1 MAPGEGAETQPNQLC
16 CGEGGKERPA
26 AARPCAGRDP
36 GDTAA
41 PGSRRSLKT
50 RGARRQSW
58 CSLLFDSCK
67 APAARQRNHQSK
79 RERWI
84 PPPISQGTI
93 CTLFSFSKHSGFT
106 DEWFYSVRIWMKEL
120 GSYVTQFPDV
130 KKNTKKH
137 NIFLKVWQNQQVP
150 PLLYPHSCHPV
161 WWRACTTE
169 NPAWHTKRNVTT
181 TRLQTNTANGSN
193 SSQSPGPQQQPLLY
207 RVKKPWLSRV
217 CWIPGLD
224 PAAGDLPLAWQPWAH
239 RSNTAIQE
247 RHHCHTHVTN
257 ASVQAHS
264 FYKASICQQKNRHN
278 CIFSTKL
285 LAHAKILT
293 CDSTSATLVAYCS

>member
-1 MAPGEGAETQPNQLC
+1 MAPGEGVETQPNQLC

-26 AARPCAGRDP
+26 AARPCAGRDL

-67 APAARQRNHQSK
+67 APVVRQRNHQSK

-106 DEWFYSVRIWMKEL
+106 DRSGFIVYTSGWRNWVHMSLSFLMLKKTHTIYFWRSGKTSKFHL
-120 GSYVTQFPDV
+120 GCTPTAAILFDGEHVLLKIQPDTQ
-130 KKNTKKH
+130 
-137 NIFLKVWQNQQVP
+137 
-150 PLLYPHSCHPV
+150 
-161 WWRACTTE
+161 
-169 NPAWHTKRNVTT
+169 NVTSLRPDYKWT
-181 TRLQTNTANGSN
+181 QQMGQT

-207 RVKKPWLSRV
+207 RVKKLRLSRV
-217 CWIPGLD
+217 RWIPGLN
-224 PAAGDLPLAWQPWAH
+224 PAAGDLPLTWQPWAH
-239 RSNTAIQE
+239 RINTAIPE
-247 RHHCHTHVTN
+247 GHHCHTRVTN

-264 FYKASICQQKNRHN
+264 FYKASICQQKKWTQLHLQYKTA
-278 CIFSTKL
+278 ST
-285 LAHAKILT
+285 
-293 CDSTSATLVAYCS
+293 C

>member
-1 MAPGEGAETQPNQLC
+1 MAPGEGVETQPNQLC

-26 AARPCAGRDP
+26 AARPCAGRDL

-67 APAARQRNHQSK
+67 APVVRQRNHQSK

-106 DEWFYSVRIWMKEL
+106 DRSGFIVYTSGWRNWVHMSLSFLMLKKTHTIYFWRSGKTSKFHLCCTPTAAILFDGEHVLLKIQPDTQNVTSLRPDYKWTQQMGQTVLNLQGHNSSHCCTGLKSYDFPESAESLASTLLQVISPSP
-120 GSYVTQFPDV
+120 GSPGHTGVTPPSQKD
-130 KKNTKKH
+130 TTAT
-137 NIFLKVWQNQQVP
+137 LVWQMPVYRHTHFIK
-150 PLLYPHSCHPV
+150 PLSV
-161 WWRACTTE
+161 S
-169 NPAWHTKRNVTT
+169 KRN
-181 TRLQTNTANGSN
+181 G
-193 SSQSPGPQQQPLLY
+193 
-207 RVKKPWLSRV
+207 
-217 CWIPGLD
+217 
-224 PAAGDLPLAWQPWAH
+224 
-239 RSNTAIQE
+239 
-247 RHHCHTHVTN
+247 
-257 ASVQAHS
+257 
-264 FYKASICQQKNRHN
+264 HN

>member
-26 AARPCAGRDP
+26 AARPCAGRDA

-106 DEWFYSVRIWMKEL
+106 DKWFYSVRIWMKEL

-130 KKNTKKH
+130 KKTQKNTIYFWRSGKTSKFH
-137 NIFLKVWQNQQVP
+137 LCCTPTAAILFDGEHALLKIQPDTQ
-150 PLLYPHSCHPV
+150 
-161 WWRACTTE
+161 
-169 NPAWHTKRNVTT
+169 NVTSLRPDYKRT
-181 TRLQTNTANGSN
+181 QQMGQTVLNLQGHN
-193 SSQSPGPQQQPLLY
+193 SSHCCTGLKSHDFPESAEFLASTLLQVISPLPGSPGHTGVTPPSKKDTTATLMWQMPVY
-207 RVKKPWLSRV
+207 R
-217 CWIPGLD
+217 
-224 PAAGDLPLAWQPWAH
+224 
-239 RSNTAIQE
+239 
-247 RHHCHTHVTN
+247 HTHFIKPLSVSKKTDTT
-257 ASVQAHS
+257 ASSVQ
-264 FYKASICQQKNRHN
+264 N
-278 CIFSTKL
+278 C
-285 LAHAKILT
+285 
-293 CDSTSATLVAYCS
+293 